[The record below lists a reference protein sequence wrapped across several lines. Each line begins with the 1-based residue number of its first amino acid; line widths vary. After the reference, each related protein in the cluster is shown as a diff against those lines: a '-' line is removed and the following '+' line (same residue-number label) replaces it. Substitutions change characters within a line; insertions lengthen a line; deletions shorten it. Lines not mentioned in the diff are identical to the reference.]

1 MPFLLRNLTLNPG
14 EGEGTLRPL
23 VALKIGVRESEI
35 TSFALVRKGVD
46 ARKKGRIKLE
56 IGLAKG
62 KKQFDKR
69 EVEKERDWAREKQQL
84 MKRNKAAA

>member
-1 MPFLLRNLTLNPG
+1 MPLDLHF
-14 EGEGTLRPL
+14 
-23 VALKIGVRESEI
+23 
-35 TSFALVRKGVD
+35 
-46 ARKKGRIKLE
+46 KKGRIKLE